1 MTTIYENLKK
11 AEKALLISV
20 DTGEA
25 DAAESLAELAELC
38 KTAGAETVATVTQKR
53 QSLDPNTCIGS
64 GKLSEIAETIKVSPD
79 PIDLVIF
86 DLELSPTQTR
96 NIEKELAIR
105 VIDRTTLILDIFAK
119 HAFSAEGKLQVEL
132 AQLKYK
138 LPRLIGQNDNLSR
151 LGGTIGTRGPGETKL
166 EINRRYLRLRIDTL
180 SKKLKELETRRNNM
194 RARRQKDRIT
204 TVAIVG
210 YTNAG
215 KSTLLNKLTK
225 SDVLSEDKLFATL
238 DPTARNLR
246 LPGGKNVML
255 VDTVGFI
262 RRLPHKLVEAF
273 KSTLEE
279 ATAADLILNVCDA
292 SGAEALTHIDVTEK
306 ILAELKCQSPIVT
319 VFNKCDKLKNAA
331 PVATKL
337 TNGHGQDGN
346 NGSKVNADN
355 NNDADDGNDNDTAH
369 GNNDNGNHN
378 NNGAELLL
386 AAKQNSVRVSAITGQ
401 NLDELLLMIEKK
413 LTK

>member
-1 MTTIYENLKK
+1 MLYENFKK

-38 KTAGAETVATVTQKR
+38 KTAGAKTAATVTQKR
-53 QSLDPNTCIGS
+53 QGLDPNTCIGS
-64 GKLSEIAETIKVSPD
+64 GKLSEIAEAIRAMPV
-79 PIDLVIF
+79 DLVIF

-96 NIEKELAIR
+96 NIEKELDVR

-138 LPRLIGQNDNLSR
+138 LPRLIGQNENLSR

-166 EINRRYLRLRIDTL
+166 ETNRRYLRLRIDTL
-180 SKKLKELETRRNNM
+180 SKKLKELEIRRKNM
-194 RARRQKDRIT
+194 RVRRQKDRIT

-255 VDTVGFI
+255 IDTVGFI
-262 RRLPHKLVEAF
+262 RRLPHKLIEAF

-279 ATAADLILNVCDA
+279 AAVADLVLNVCDA
-292 SGAEALTHIDVTEK
+292 SGAETSTHIEVTEK
-306 ILAELKCQSPIVT
+306 ILAELKCQSPILT
-319 VFNKCDKLKNAA
+319 VFNKCDKLSA
-331 PVATKL
+331 PSSLNNSPVSQ
-337 TNGHGQDGN
+337 NGHSGVVGSNGGNADGN
-346 NGSKVNADN
+346 NYAGCGNSGDN
-355 NNDADDGNDNDTAH
+355 VEL
-369 GNNDNGNHN
+369 
-378 NNGAELLL
+378 AERH
-386 AAKQNSVRVSAITGQ
+386 SVRVSALTGE
-401 NLDELLLMIEKK
+401 NLDILLLMIEKK
-413 LTK
+413 LAKQLKI